1 MKTCIE
7 QRLSFKNVRAPT
19 WIAAAALILFGWTS
33 SHAQASSTSTV
44 EHVDRAIVSA
54 EGAITSQNSRWLGR
68 VDHPSA
74 GRYVLAFSPGSFSSP
89 PTCVFGA
96 IADETVRPELVT
108 ATLSCSPATSASVA
122 CQARA
127 GTYAANTDM
136 AVICVGP

>member
-44 EHVDRAIVSA
+44 EHVDRATVSA
-54 EGAITSQNSRWLGR
+54 DGTITSQNARWLGH
-68 VDHPSA
+68 VDHPAA
-74 GRYVLAFSPGSFSSP
+74 GRYLLTFSPGSFSAA

-96 IADETVRPELVT
+96 VADDSVRPELVA
-108 ATLSCSPATSASVA
+108 ATLSCSSATSASVA

-127 GTYAANTDM
+127 GTHAANTDL